1 MPENTSIRFP
11 SIFISTGSLSDL
23 SPSTSDSNSTS
34 EEILILHTLIYS
46 ILLFST
52 ISPFNKS
59 GIIDDLEMMEASFK
73 IKIFPYPSLFSS
85 NSFLFE

>member
-1 MPENTSIRFP
+1 MNCNIILKNEK
-11 SIFISTGSLSDL
+11 IFEKLLTKSKMIIIIISEQKFEKTYKEME
-23 SPSTSDSNSTS
+23 TVIMITN
-34 EEILILHTLIYS
+34 LHIKN
-46 ILLFST
+46 I
-52 ISPFNKS
+52 

>member
-23 SPSTSDSNSTS
+23 SPSTS